1 MSGLCAALAAAIAFG
16 VTALMGKWAIPFLH
30 KLKFG
35 QTIKEVG
42 PTWHKNKQGTPT
54 MGGIMFIIGIFCA
67 ILIAVPVYYASV
79 TPAGAAVWGESTLQ
93 KTRVFGGLVMAL
105 AYGAI
110 GFLDDYIKVVKK
122 RNLGLTP
129 GQKMLLMFLIG
140 GLYLASL
147 YIAGER
153 GETWIPFAGTVNLS
167 WGYWPI
173 ALFVILG
180 TVNAVNLTDGIDGLA
195 SSVTMFAAMFFMLIA
210 SVLSYCGLSILAA
223 AVAGG
228 CVGFLVYNFHPAK
241 VFMGDTGSLFLGGL
255 VVAMAFGVG
264 SPILILPVGFVYFME
279 AMSDIIQIG
288 YFKLTQ
294 RQTHARRPAGR
305 TGRQQA
311 LSGTGIRSRP
321 ALSCIILRRPHR
333 SGAASPALPRTAHG
347 DMAAHGADRPRPG
360 AERHSER
367 HVAQHPAL
375 RNTALERAAAL
386 NYQRKIW
393 ILNFSPYICSVLQY

>member
-79 TPAGAAVWGESTLQ
+79 TPTGAAVWGESTLQ

-288 YFKLTQ
+288 YFKLTHGK
-294 RQTHARRPAGR
+294 RVFKMAPIHHHFEMCGWSEVKICGVFSLITIIG
-305 TGRQQA
+305 GGIA
-311 LSGTGIRSRP
+311 LVCTLLG
-321 ALSCIILRRPHR
+321 
-333 SGAASPALPRTAHG
+333 
-347 DMAAHGADRPRPG
+347 
-360 AERHSER
+360 
-367 HVAQHPAL
+367 
-375 RNTALERAAAL
+375 
-386 NYQRKIW
+386 
-393 ILNFSPYICSVLQY
+393 